1 MPCFY
6 SAAMS
11 VNVHINSPNVKYTDS
26 HIEAQY
32 SYQST
37 SVHRDGNKVTVT
49 PRTTEM
55 TIRTERRVPRLG
67 VMLVGWGGN
76 NGTTVTA
83 AVLANKMGLTWKTKN
98 GVKKANYFGSLLQSS
113 TVCLGSGLEGEVN
126 VPFRDLLPMVH
137 PNDIVFD
144 GWDISSLDLGSAM
157 ERAQVLDWSL
167 QEQLRPYMS
176 CLKPRPSIYIPE
188 FIAANQKSR
197 ADNVL
202 TGTMA
207 EQMER
212 IRADIRDFRQAS
224 GVDKVIVLW
233 TANTERFCD
242 IIPGVNDSAKNLLA
256 AIQAGAA
263 EVSPS
268 TLFAVASI
276 LEGCAYINGSPQ
288 NTFVPGAIELAMQ
301 RGVFIGGDDFK
312 SGQTKIK
319 SVLVDFL
326 VSAGIKP
333 TSIVSYNHLGNND
346 GKNLSAPQQFRS
358 KEISK
363 SNVVDDMVQSNP
375 ILYEPGEKPD
385 HCVVIKYVPYVGDSK
400 RAMDE
405 YTSEIMMGGIN
416 TIALHNTCEDSL
428 LATPIILDLVMLTEL
443 CQRVTVK
450 PQGEESFQSFHSVL
464 SLLSFLCKAPLVP
477 SGTPVVNAFFRQR
490 ASIENIMRACLGLP
504 PQNHM
509 LLEHKL
515 QRNFLPPHET
525 CVNNDVASL
534 KKVPLVNGNH
544 IPLTNGVYAHMDH
557 TACAL

>member
-1 MPCFY
+1 
-6 SAAMS
+6 MS
-11 VNVHINSPNVKYTDS
+11 VSIHINSPNVKYTDT

-32 SYQST
+32 SYQTT

-83 AVLANKMGLTWKTKN
+83 AVLANKLGLTWKTKTGEKN
-98 GVKKANYFGSLLQSS
+98 ANYFGSLLQSS

-144 GWDISSLDLGSAM
+144 GWDISSMDLGSAM

-167 QEQLRPYMS
+167 QEQLRSYMS

-188 FIAANQKSR
+188 FIAANQESR
-197 ADNVL
+197 ADHVL

-207 EQMER
+207 EQMEQ
-212 IRADIRDFRQAS
+212 IRADIRDFRQSS

-242 IIPGVNDSAKNLLA
+242 IIPGVNDTATNLLA
-256 AIQAGAA
+256 GIQAGAA
-263 EVSPS
+263 EISPS

-288 NTFVPGAIELAMQ
+288 NTFVPGALELAMQ

-363 SNVVDDMVQSNP
+363 SNVVDDMVQSNL
-375 ILYEPGEKPD
+375 ILYQPGEKPD

-428 LATPIILDLVMLTEL
+428 LASPIILDLVMLTEL

-450 PQGEESFQSFHSVL
+450 PQGEENFQSFHSVL

-515 QRNFLPPHET
+515 QRNFLLTHET
-525 CVNNDVASL
+525 CVNNDAASL
-534 KKVPLVNGNH
+534 KKVPLINGNH
-544 IPLTNGVYAHMDH
+544 IPLTNGIYAHMDD

>member
-1 MPCFY
+1 
-6 SAAMS
+6 MS
-11 VNVHINSPNVKYTDS
+11 VKIHINSPNVKYTDT
-26 HIEAQY
+26 HIVSQY
-32 SYQST
+32 SYQTT
-37 SVHRDGNKVTVT
+37 SVHRDRNEVTVT
-49 PRTTEM
+49 PQTTEM
-55 TIRTERRVPRLG
+55 TFRTERHVPQLG

-83 AVLANKMGLTWKTKN
+83 AVLANRLGLTWRTKD
-98 GVKKANYFGSLLQSS
+98 GEKKANYYGSFLQAS

-126 VPFRDLLPMVH
+126 IPFRDLLPMVH

-144 GWDISSLDLGSAM
+144 GWDISSMDLGSAM

-167 QEQLRPYMS
+167 QEQLRPQMS

-188 FIAANQKSR
+188 FIAANQESR

-207 EQMER
+207 EQVEK
-212 IRADIRDFRQAS
+212 IRADIRDFHQKS

-242 IIPGVNDSAKNLLA
+242 IIPGVNDTAKNLLA
-256 AIQAGAA
+256 AIQTGA

-288 NTFVPGAIELAMQ
+288 NTFVPGAVELAMQ

-375 ILYEPGEKPD
+375 ILYKPGEKPD

-405 YTSEIMMGGIN
+405 YTSEIMMGGLN

-428 LATPIILDLVMLTEL
+428 LASPIILDLVILTEL

-450 PQGEESFQSFHSVL
+450 PREEDDFQSFHSIL
-464 SLLSFLCKAPLVP
+464 ALLSFLCKAPLVP

-490 ASIENIMRACLGLP
+490 ACIENVMRACLGLP

-515 QRNFLPPHET
+515 QRNFLLPHMT
-525 CVNNDVASL
+525 YISDDVASM
-534 KKVPLVNGNH
+534 KKLPLTNGNH
-544 IPLTNGVYAHMDH
+544 IPLTNGAHVDQA
-557 TACAL
+557 ACALKVKH

>member
-1 MPCFY
+1 
-6 SAAMS
+6 MS
-11 VNVHINSPNVKYTDS
+11 ENIRINSPNVTYTDI

-32 SYQST
+32 SYQT
-37 SVHRDGNKVTVT
+37 TAVHREGDIITVT
-49 PRTTEM
+49 PSTSSLTF
-55 TIRTERRVPRLG
+55 RTERHVPRLG

-83 AVLANKMGLTWKTKN
+83 AVLANRLGLTWKTKT
-98 GVKKANYFGSLLQSS
+98 GEKKANYFGSLLQAS
-113 TVCLGSGLEGEVN
+113 TISLGLGSEGEVN
-126 VPFRDLLPMVH
+126 VAFRELLPMVH
-137 PNDIVFD
+137 PDDIIFD
-144 GWDISSLDLGSAM
+144 GWDISSMDLGQAM
-157 ERAQVLDWSL
+157 ERAEVLDWSL
-167 QEQLRPYMS
+167 QEKLRPHMS
-176 CLKPRPSIYIPE
+176 GLKPRPSIYIPD
-188 FIAANQKSR
+188 FIAANQENR

-207 EQMER
+207 KQVEQ
-212 IRADIRDFRQAS
+212 IRADIRDFRQSS

-242 IIPGVNDSAKNLLA
+242 ITPGVHDTAKNLLA
-256 AIQAGAA
+256 AIQSGCLSA

-276 LEGCAYINGSPQ
+276 QEGCAYINGSPQ
-288 NTFVPGAIELAMQ
+288 NTFVPGVIELAVEK
-301 RGVFIGGDDFK
+301 GVFIGGDDFK

-375 ILYEPGEKPD
+375 ILYRPGEKPD

-405 YTSEIMMGGIN
+405 YTSEIMMGGTN

-428 LATPIILDLVMLTEL
+428 LASPIILDLVILTEL
-443 CQRVTVK
+443 CQRVAVR
-450 PQGEESFQSFHSVL
+450 PQGEEDYQSFHSVL
-464 SLLSFLCKAPLVP
+464 GLLSFLCKAPLVP
-477 SGTPVVNAFFRQR
+477 PGAPLMNAFFRQR
-490 ASIENIMRACLGLP
+490 ACIENIMRACLGLA

-509 LLEHKL
+509 HLEHKL
-515 QRNFLPPHET
+515 QRGFLPPQ
-525 CVNNDVASL
+525 NNHTHSDMAAEKMALSKEISV
-534 KKVPLVNGNH
+534 
-544 IPLTNGVYAHMDH
+544 PLTNGVGTHVNE
-557 TACAL
+557 ALRG

>member
-1 MPCFY
+1 
-6 SAAMS
+6 MS
-11 VNVHINSPNVKYTDS
+11 VNIHVNSPNVSYTDT
-26 HIEAQY
+26 HIVAQY
-32 SYQST
+32 QYHT
-37 SVHRDGNKVTVT
+37 SSVTREGNKVTVT
-49 PRTTEM
+49 PCATEM
-55 TIRTERRVPRLG
+55 TFRTERRVPQLG

-83 AVLANKMGLTWKTKN
+83 AVLANKQGLTWRTKT
-98 GVKKANYFGSLLQSS
+98 GVKKANYFGSLLQASS
-113 TVCLGSGLEGEVN
+113 VCLGSGLEGDVN

-137 PNDIVFD
+137 PDDIVFD
-144 GWDISSLDLGSAM
+144 GWDVSSMDLGCAM

-167 QEQLRPYMS
+167 QEQLRPHMS
-176 CLKPRPSIYIPE
+176 RMKPRPSIYIPD
-188 FIAANQKSR
+188 FIAANQESR

-202 TGTMA
+202 PGTLA
-207 EQMER
+207 EQVEQ
-212 IRADIRDFRQAS
+212 IRADIRDFRLSS

-242 IIPGVNDSAKNLLA
+242 IIPGVNDTAKNLLA
-256 AIQAGAA
+256 AIKTGA

-301 RGVFIGGDDFK
+301 KGVFIGGDDFK

-375 ILYEPGEKPD
+375 ILYQPGEKPD

-405 YTSEIMMGGIN
+405 YTSEIMMGGHN

-428 LATPIILDLVMLTEL
+428 LASPIILDLVILTEL
-443 CQRVTVK
+443 CQRVTVR
-450 PQGEESFQSFHSVL
+450 PQGEEDFQSFHSVL
-464 SLLSFLCKAPLVP
+464 ALLSFLCKAPLVP
-477 SGTPVVNAFFRQR
+477 SGTPVINAFFRQR
-490 ASIENIMRACLGLP
+490 ACIENVMRACLGLP

-515 QRNFLPPHET
+515 QRNFLPPHSTYINGE
-525 CVNNDVASL
+525 VGAM
-534 KKVPLVNGNH
+534 KKAVFTNGNH
-544 IPLTNGVYAHMDH
+544 RSTNGFHAHVDDE
-557 TACAL
+557 ACAL